1 MILRIRLIHL
11 LIFFSVSLLTGLER
25 DSWSQWRG
33 EKGDGHAPEG
43 KYPIEWSEDKNILWK
58 TLLPGRG
65 HSSPVYQG
73 DHAWVTTAVETPA
86 SDKERDSRI
95 KESKFPG
102 AAGLHYLSKVDLFAL
117 QIDLQSGE
125 LLQEI
130 KVFTVNQPQAIH
142 RLNSYASPSPI
153 LEKNLLY
160 VHFGAF
166 GTACIH
172 TKTSSVIWR
181 NQEKRLW
188 IHHENGPGSTPVCFA
203 DLLIFHLDGTDQQSV
218 VALKKKTGEVAWQ
231 TKRSGELRE
240 NPQTQKAYATPII
253 ASTVDGPILISTG
266 ADWVYGYE
274 PSSGKELWKINYGIL
289 GFSNVAKPVLY
300 QDLFIISTGFMKG
313 ELHAYRLLGHQ
324 MPSLVWKLIKG
335 APKKPSPI
343 VVKDRLYVVNDGG
356 VLTSMEVRTGK
367 EVWRSR
373 IEGEYSAS
381 PTLAGELLYFSNQSG
396 LTTVIRPSNS
406 LEIISENQLRAG
418 GHMASFAPYKEG
430 FLIRTDHAIYRIGTL
445 SSK

>member
-1 MILRIRLIHL
+1 MNLCIRLIHFL
-11 LIFFSVSLLTGLER
+11 LLLSVPLLAAMEKN
-25 DSWSQWRG
+25 SWSQWRG
-33 EKGDGHAPEG
+33 KKGDGHAPKG
-43 KYPIEWSEDKNILWK
+43 KYPTEWSENKNIRWK

-73 DHAWVTTAVETPA
+73 NHAWITTALESPA
-86 SDKERDSRI
+86 SVEERESRI

-117 QIDLQSGE
+117 QIDLLSGKI
-125 LLQEI
+125 LRQI
-130 KVFTVNQPQAIH
+130 KVFTINQPQAIH

-153 LEKNLLY
+153 LEENRLY

-166 GTACIH
+166 GTACID
-172 TKTSSVIWR
+172 TETCSVIWR
-181 NQEKRLW
+181 NQEPRLW
-188 IHHENGPGSTPVCFA
+188 IHHENGPGSTPVCFG

-218 VALKKKTGEVAWQ
+218 VALKKKSGEVAWQ

-253 ASTVDGPILISTG
+253 TSTVDGPILISTG

-289 GFSNVAKPVLY
+289 GFSNVAKPVLFE
-300 QDLFIISTGFMKG
+300 DLFIISTGFMKG
-313 ELHAYRLLGHQ
+313 ELHAYRLRGHQ
-324 MPSLVWKLIKG
+324 TPSLVWKLIKG

-356 VLTSMEVRTGK
+356 VLTSVEVRTGE

-373 IEGEYSAS
+373 VEGEYSAS
-381 PTLAGELLYFSNQSG
+381 PTLAGGLIYFSNQSG
-396 LTTVIRPSNS
+396 LTTVIRPGDS
-406 LEIISENQLRAG
+406 LEVISENQLREG

-430 FLIRTDHAIYRIGTL
+430 FLIRTDDALYRISTL
-445 SSK
+445 PSK